1 METALSIGLGLG
13 LSAACG
19 FRVFVPFLVLGVA
32 AATGQITLA
41 PGFDWLASIPALI
54 VLSIAT
60 LTEIVAYYVPWL
72 DNLLDTVASPTAVVA
87 GAVAMASLMTDAD
100 PVFQWTVAVIA
111 GGGVAGLSQMA
122 TVTLRT
128 ASTAMSAGL
137 GNPLVASLELAGALG
152 LSLLAIALPIVALF
166 GVALLLT
173 VLAVFLIRRR
183 VTRVTVGAADG

>member
-19 FRVFVPFLVLGVA
+19 FRIFVPFLVLGVA
-32 AATGQITLA
+32 ATTGQVTLA

-72 DNLLDTVASPTAVVA
+72 DNLLDTVASPVAVVA
-87 GAVAMASLMTDAD
+87 GVVAMASLMTDAD
-100 PVFQWTVAVIA
+100 PLFQWAIAVIA
-111 GGGVAGLSQMA
+111 GGGVAGIAQLA
-122 TVTLRT
+122 TATLRA

-137 GNPLVASLELAGALG
+137 GNPLVASIELAGALG
-152 LSLLAIALPIVALF
+152 LSLLTIVLPVVALLA
-166 GVALLLT
+166 VALLLT
-173 VLAVFLIRRR
+173 LLAVFVLRRR
-183 VTRVTVGAADG
+183 ATGVAVGTANG

>member
-19 FRVFVPFLVLGVA
+19 FRVFVPFLVLGAA
-32 AATGQITLA
+32 AATGHVTLA
-41 PGFDWLASIPALI
+41 PGFEWLASTPALI

-87 GAVAMASLMTDAD
+87 GVVVMASQMTDAD
-100 PVFQWTVAVIA
+100 PLFQWTIAVIA
-111 GGGVAGLSQMA
+111 GGGVAGLGQMA
-122 TVTLRT
+122 TVTLRA

-137 GNPLVASLELAGALG
+137 GNPLVASLELAGALA
-152 LSLLAIALPIVALF
+152 LSLLTVVLPVVALF
-166 GVALLLT
+166 AVALLFT
-173 VLAVFLIRRR
+173 VLAVFLLRRR
-183 VTRVTVGAADG
+183 VTRVAVPTADG